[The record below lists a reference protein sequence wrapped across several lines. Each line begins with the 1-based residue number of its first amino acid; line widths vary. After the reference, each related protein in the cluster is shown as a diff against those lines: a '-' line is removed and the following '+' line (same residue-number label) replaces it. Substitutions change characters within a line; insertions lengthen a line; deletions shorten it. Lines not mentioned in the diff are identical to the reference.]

1 MQLVVDN
8 VSLERG
14 GRRILERLS
23 VNVGDG
29 EALLLTGPNGAGK
42 TTLLR
47 AIAGFVR
54 PAEGAIRVDGGAPD
68 RDISEQCHFIGHR
81 DGVKSAQTVEENAR
95 FWRRYL
101 GGAGGTEPAEAL
113 KLVGLGGL
121 EAVPALWLSAGQRR
135 RLGLARLVL
144 AGRRLWLLD
153 EPSVSLDA
161 AGVSMLAALVERH
174 RASGGIV
181 VAATH
186 VALGLASARE
196 LRLGEA
202 GP

>member
-1 MQLVVDN
+1 MQLVIDN

-14 GRRILERLS
+14 GRRIAEGLS
-23 VNVGDG
+23 ATVAEG
-29 EALLLTGPNGAGK
+29 EALLLTGPNGSGK

-54 PAEGAIRVDGGAPD
+54 PAEGAIRLDGDEKD
-68 RDISEQCHFIGHR
+68 RDIAERCHFVGHR
-81 DGVKSAQTVEENAR
+81 DGVKAALTVEENAR

-121 EAVPALWLSAGQRR
+121 ETAPALWLSAGQRR
-135 RLGLARLVL
+135 RLGLVRLVL
-144 AGRRLWLLD
+144 ANRRLWLLD

-161 AGVSMLAALVERH
+161 AGVSMLAGLVERH
-174 RASGGIV
+174 RADGGIV

-186 VALGLASARE
+186 VGLGFADVRE

-202 GP
+202 GL